1 MPSSR
6 KFCQP
11 LTSQIETGLLTENND
26 LQVQGVEKCSNSDNT
41 NYRNEIDGELRSE
54 PCSLLTDS
62 GSPIVNETKLSSRVP
77 VKASSTFSGFPA
89 PKGIT
94 RRQIADD
101 PGNRGSAILQESSLS
116 SFGKKMNMNEMKGV
130 TRSDIRGHN
139 PVFDIQSNNSTG
151 AVDNFGM
158 ALDENKNS
166 GQSDFDERDRKFS
179 SKGED
184 SLTAVMNNGGR
195 KESSLVGFKNTTPK
209 YDVTTA
215 TSSSRSLKTSK
226 LATPT
231 SSVRARSVTDSRA
244 GRPAQVETVRSS
256 SLSGKNSNGNSSR
269 PASEKEFGSFPAR
282 MLEQARMPASPR
294 RRNNAYSNNG
304 SEVSFSASSEQ
315 LVTKMS
321 SKACALRPP
330 KVIHAASHA
339 HDGSCE
345 AIQNDLENG
354 NRNQLNNLLA
364 YRPPS
369 YKISYGK
376 ETSETL
382 SSEKCQSGSARGM
395 NSSPYQR
402 GIQRQ
407 LPDLP
412 QPKKG
417 TSKRNIGDEYQSEAA
432 SVHSAASDCISSHFI
447 PSAISGSGKSK
458 LRQTN
463 LSVKTAVSP
472 PPVPMRCQSLS
483 SESCSVRSVSSI
495 HGVRISKQQQLELS
509 QDASTSKKLSKKEGT
524 YENATF
530 AESLEMK
537 CTAQPNLQ
545 PVPMKYSSACGMTR
559 ESLQPLISSQYI
571 DSSSIS
577 VPSSKHFGFSVSAL
591 SPRHG
596 SSCID
601 KHYSHHAA
609 PDHPECDRKHSF
621 ILEAKN
627 YGYLSDTTGPEVG
640 TGFALRRDNSIN
652 DGMNDAFAIPNS
664 SRNLYRSFHGPGK
677 NVREDRR

>member
-6 KFCQP
+6 KCGQP
-11 LTSQIETGLLTENND
+11 KTSQIQIGLLAKNNY
-26 LQVQGVEKCSNSDNT
+26 LQLQGVEKCLNSENK
-41 NYRNEIDGELRSE
+41 NYWNKGDGELPSE
-54 PCSLLTDS
+54 PCSLLADL
-62 GSPIVNETKLSSRVP
+62 GSLTVNETKLSSRVP
-77 VKASSTFSGFPA
+77 VKASSSFSGLPA
-89 PKGIT
+89 PKGFT

-101 PGNRGSAILQESSLS
+101 SGSRGPATLQEPSLS
-116 SFGKKMNMNEMKGV
+116 SFGKKMNMSEMKGV
-130 TRSDIRGHN
+130 TRSDIRSHN
-139 PVFDIQSNNSTG
+139 RVLDLQSNSSTG
-151 AVDNFGM
+151 AVDNFRM

-166 GQSDFDERDRKFS
+166 EQSDFDARDRTVS
-179 SKGED
+179 SKGDD
-184 SLTAVMNNGGR
+184 SLIAAMNNGGK
-195 KESSLVGFKNTTPK
+195 KESSLIGVKNITPK
-209 YDVTTA
+209 YDVATA
-215 TSSSRSLKTSK
+215 TSPARSLKSSK

-231 SSVRARSVTDSRA
+231 SSARARSVTDSRA

-256 SLSGKNSNGNSSR
+256 SLSAKVSSGNSSR
-269 PASEKEFGSFPAR
+269 PASEKEFGSFPAK
-282 MLEQARMPASPR
+282 MLEQTSMPASPR
-294 RRNNAYSNNG
+294 RGNNAYTNNG
-304 SEVSFSASSEQ
+304 SEVSSSISSEQ
-315 LVTKMS
+315 LAAKMS
-321 SKACALRPP
+321 SKSCALRPP
-330 KVIHAASHA
+330 KVIHVASHA

-369 YKISYGK
+369 YKIPYGK

-382 SSEKCQSGSARGM
+382 ASEKCQSGSARGM
-395 NSSPYQR
+395 NSSPYQKV
-402 GIQRQ
+402 IHRQ
-407 LPDLP
+407 LPDPP
-412 QPKKG
+412 QGRKG
-417 TSKRNIGDEYQSEAA
+417 TSKLNSGDECQSEAA
-432 SVHSAASDCISSHFI
+432 SVHSVAPDCISSHFI
-447 PSAISGSGKSK
+447 PSAISSSGRSK

-463 LSVKTAVSP
+463 LGVKTAVSP

-495 HGVRISKQQQLELS
+495 HGVKISKQQQLESS
-509 QDASTSKKLSKKEGT
+509 QDASKNKKLPKKEGT

-537 CTAQPNLQ
+537 CAAQANLQ
-545 PVPMKYSSACGMTR
+545 PVPMKYSACGMAQ
-559 ESLQPLISSQYI
+559 ESLRPLISGQCI
-571 DSSSIS
+571 DSNNVSL
-577 VPSSKHFGFSVSAL
+577 PSSRHFGFSVSAL

-621 ILEAKN
+621 TLDAKN
-627 YGYLSDTTGPEVG
+627 CGYLSDTTGLEVG

-664 SRNLYRSFHGPGK
+664 SRNLYRSFHGSAK
-677 NVREDRR
+677 NAREDRR